1 MDRST
6 TAQLSGQHVNPP
18 QGVPPAR
25 RPFWFDVPASRRAR
39 ATLLALPLILV
50 SLTGTPAAAATIYV
64 GNHGS
69 DGASCGAV
77 DAPCRT
83 ISQGVRVAADGDRIV
98 VQPGVYGDVDGDG
111 DFVSPGDEPAQVD
124 EGCEC
129 LISVDK
135 SVTIVSEAGAGATI
149 LRGAIDSMFTVVI
162 DAPNVTLGRKKQ
174 GFAIVGDLQ
183 HDGLGVRVSS
193 RAIGARVEGNLFSRL
208 DQGLFVA
215 GDGSRIVGNRIAEVF
230 RQGIHAEGSGM
241 TIAANVLEQIGTPGE
256 NSSALHV
263 VGRGSV
269 GHVIDRNLVVGNL
282 GIGIYVDD
290 GAGNAS
296 TSPHAVTDNLV
307 VGNRAAGIKVVLGK
321 SSGGARINGNSL
333 YANDGESGGNCG
345 LMTLSAGPAIDA
357 TNNWWGSPAGPGPD
371 PSDDVCSVGTAP
383 QTGAAAAVPF
393 VRVAPPMR

>member
-1 MDRST
+1 MDR
-6 TAQLSGQHVNPP
+6 
-18 QGVPPAR
+18 
-25 RPFWFDVPASRRAR
+25 FDVPASRCSR
-39 ATLLALPLILV
+39 ATIFAALLTLVALA
-50 SLTGTPAAAATIYV
+50 GTPATAATVYV

-69 DGASCGAV
+69 DAAGCGGV

-83 ISQGVRVAADGDRIV
+83 ISQGVRVASAGDRLV

-111 DFVSPGDEPAQVD
+111 EFVSPGDEPAQFD
-124 EGCEC
+124 DGCRC
-129 LISVDK
+129 LVAIDK
-135 SVTIVSEAGAGATI
+135 SLTIVSEAGAGATV
-149 LRGAIDSMFTVVI
+149 LRGAVDGMFAVVI

-183 HDGLGVRVSS
+183 HDGLGVRVNTG
-193 RAIGARVEGNLFSRL
+193 ATGARIEGNLFSRL

-215 GDGSRIVGNRIAEVF
+215 GDGTRIVGNRIAEVF

-241 TIAANVLEQIGTPGE
+241 TIAANVLEQVGTPGE

-263 VGRGSV
+263 VGRGAA
-269 GHVIDRNLVVGNL
+269 GHVIERNLVVGNL
-282 GIGIYVDD
+282 GIGIFVDD

-296 TSPHAVTDNLV
+296 TSPHVVSDNLV
-307 VGNRAAGIKVVLGK
+307 VGNRAAGIKVVLGA

-357 TNNWWGSPAGPGPD
+357 TNNWWGSPAGLGAD

-383 QTGAAAAVPF
+383 DTGAAAVTPF
-393 VRVAPPMR
+393 VRVAPAMR